1 MREFLVICK
10 KTGQSAA
17 FKRVALDY
25 TNKNNIPVNWH
36 FATYE
41 EYLAVLD
48 ELPIDLV
55 LISPEVI
62 LLQQNIIEDLEGRK
76 QEYFVM
82 KPIDFGLKRM
92 EKLMPSLEKYINN
105 Q

>member
-1 MREFLVICK
+1 MREFLVVCK

-17 FKRVALDY
+17 FKRVAVDY
-25 TNKNNIPVNWH
+25 TKRNNIPVNWH
-36 FATYE
+36 FASYE
-41 EYLAVLD
+41 EYLAILD

-62 LLQQNIIEDLEGRK
+62 LLQQKIIEALEDRK
-76 QEYFVM
+76 QDYFVM

-92 EKLMPSLEKYINN
+92 EKLMPSLERYINN
-105 Q
+105 